1 MADSAKQLISL
12 FDGTLVRIGNE
23 VKRFDF
29 GAPIPDYADQNHVE
43 LLKQREMVGEG
54 EAIAGL
60 HAPAGPVA
68 FDVDE
73 DAKAANARS
82 AKSSS

>member
-1 MADSAKQLISL
+1 MALISL

-29 GAPIPDYADQNHVE
+29 GAPIPDYADPNHVA
-43 LLKQREMVGEG
+43 LLKERLMVGEG
-54 EAIAGL
+54 EPAAGL
-60 HAPAGPVA
+60 VAVSTGPVP
-68 FDVDE
+68 FDVDAE
-73 DAKAANARS
+73 AKASNSRS